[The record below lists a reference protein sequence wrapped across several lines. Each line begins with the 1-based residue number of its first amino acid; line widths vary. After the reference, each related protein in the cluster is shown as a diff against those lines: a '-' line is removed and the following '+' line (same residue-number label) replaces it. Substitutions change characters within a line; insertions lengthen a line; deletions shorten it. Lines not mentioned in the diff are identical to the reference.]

1 MKLRQVCSSISLAI
15 VVAIAFS
22 TSTHADSNI
31 KIKNIDA
38 EKSITDSIVDN
49 NRNNNNSV
57 SDNSFSES
65 NKIQDSDRGIYQRDL
80 GNSGLIRTRTNVN
93 DFFESHQ
100 GDNTPKMII
109 EIGVKF

>member
-1 MKLRQVCSSISLAI
+1 MKLRQVCSSISL
-15 VVAIAFS
+15 VVVMAIALS
-22 TSTHADSNI
+22 TSTSADSKI
-31 KIKNIDA
+31 KIKNTDA
-38 EKSITDSIVDN
+38 EKFVTDSIVDN
-49 NRNNNNSV
+49 NNNSF

-65 NKIQDSDRGIYQRDL
+65 NRKQNSDRGIYQRNL
-80 GNSGLIRTRTNVN
+80 GDSGLIRTRTNVN